1 MVDDCAAFLDRSIIL
16 LLSSLTSGL
25 LLMIATV
32 IGTFLVWLYHA
43 LAASSF
49 FEHLSLSKKNPRLSL
64 FRHFS
69 GTFSRFCVGSF
80 SGLFGQFWSRTFQ
93 LFTYVRSSSSFVD
106 VDALVI
112 TRIFGPKVA
121 SLIRRL
127 ARGCPSIKQQL

>member
-1 MVDDCAAFLDRSIIL
+1 MDDCAAFLDRSIIL

-93 LFTYVRSSSSFVD
+93 LFTYSFRSVKTEAQARQSKQEAPIISSQS
-106 VDALVI
+106 I
-112 TRIFGPKVA
+112 TTYHHGRSTA
-121 SLIRRL
+121 TATRR
-127 ARGCPSIKQQL
+127 